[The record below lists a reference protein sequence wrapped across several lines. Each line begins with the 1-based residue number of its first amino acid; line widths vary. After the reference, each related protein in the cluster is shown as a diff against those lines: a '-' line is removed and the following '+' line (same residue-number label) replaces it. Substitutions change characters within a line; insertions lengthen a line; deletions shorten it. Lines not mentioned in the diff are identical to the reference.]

1 MDYSIKEYSTIYDSL
16 LVAKIKRKTVRQ
28 FFLLVLPPEVA
39 NLLRKLIQNILPSLI
54 KEFNNEEDPVMNKF
68 FHSKEYDER
77 FLEGPIDNPPLK
89 AEFIFKKT
97 STSFNKWISQI
108 LSENLQ
114 IFMNR
119 VHDLSSTKTKEEK
132 PVSTYTEAQNLYD
145 GYLSIRTSAMLL
157 GFGDGNEIEDGTDL
171 ISSLAFTIIL
181 EAISTQILNN
191 LIDCQLKNNVRLTK
205 VSLLPLINSIS
216 KLKNINKLFFEDN
229 EANKVIRFCLDTNK
243 DYFLSLS
250 HFNQKLFYEL
260 SHYILSNSTKYNQKQ
275 ILISKNIINILYS

>member
-181 EAISTQILNN
+181 EAIYPFLPSMRVSFKISPNSVLASFNFASRYFGSALDVCCIVTSVEFNSCILCNQLST
-191 LIDCQLKNNVRLTK
+191 
-205 VSLLPLINSIS
+205 
-216 KLKNINKLFFEDN
+216 
-229 EANKVIRFCLDTNK
+229 
-243 DYFLSLS
+243 
-250 HFNQKLFYEL
+250 
-260 SHYILSNSTKYNQKQ
+260 
-275 ILISKNIINILYS
+275 